1 MDADIVTASGDV
13 RMFRRD
19 DRLRADKVVWNR
31 KTGQVVATGNIAVTN
46 PQGDTAYGDRIELPD
61 SLRDGVVENMLI
73 VLDEGGR
80 LAARR
85 GTRDGTGRTPL
96 AGAANT
102 PTAEKPATGAPQKK
116 A

>member
-46 PQGDTAYGDRIELPD
+46 PQGDTAYGDRLELTD
-61 SLRDGVVENMLI
+61 SLRDGVVEHMLI
-73 VLDEGGR
+73 MLDVGIR
-80 LAARR
+80 RAARHV
-85 GTRDGTGRTPL
+85 TRAQPDLDTHQG
-96 AGAANT
+96 
-102 PTAEKPATGAPQKK
+102 K